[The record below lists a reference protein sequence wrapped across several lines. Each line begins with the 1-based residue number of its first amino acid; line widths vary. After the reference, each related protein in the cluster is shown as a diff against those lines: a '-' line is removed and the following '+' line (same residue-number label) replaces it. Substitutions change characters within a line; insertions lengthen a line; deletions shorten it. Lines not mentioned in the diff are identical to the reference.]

1 MHAWAI
7 EGYGAAN
14 VGLLGA
20 LDDEAIKEIGTLL
33 RYDGRRA
40 ATAAEIKFIKKA
52 LASEVAEEAQ
62 RAAERDKRRTPNTDF
77 TQSRVA
83 GSSNE
88 AADSNDDESAASG
101 GLDGSESDD
110 ERSRRAAPAGL
121 PERPRLR
128 RPPALTR
135 DMARRVSARR
145 RREPPP
151 ASKRSPICSAGAHAR
166 RISMGWAARRKRRL
180 P

>member
-20 LDDEAIKEIGTLL
+20 LDDEDIKEIGTLL
-33 RYDGRRA
+33 RYDGGPPPLQ
-40 ATAAEIKFIKKA
+40 IKFIKKA

-101 GLDGSESDD
+101 GSDGSESDD
-110 ERSRRAAPAGL
+110 DEPARSTGRAIWPTAAIAAA
-121 PERPRLR
+121 RLSSRATACAAFLVPFFLFCDSEPR
-128 RPPALTR
+128 RPPKLCLAFAMKDQLVL
-135 DMARRVSARR
+135 D
-145 RREPPP
+145 
-151 ASKRSPICSAGAHAR
+151 G
-166 RISMGWAARRKRRL
+166 RL
-180 P
+180 VA